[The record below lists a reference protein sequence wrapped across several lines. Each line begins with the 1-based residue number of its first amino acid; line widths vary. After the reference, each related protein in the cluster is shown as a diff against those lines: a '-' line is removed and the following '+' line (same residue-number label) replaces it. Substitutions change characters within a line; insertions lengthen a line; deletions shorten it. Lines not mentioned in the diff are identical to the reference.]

1 MTAALF
7 LLVAPT
13 IAYAAISMSL
23 DKNMLDFRTMNPGET
38 REVADQGD
46 YHNQITCSST
56 NSRTWYVKAHM
67 IRPFTSRQFT
77 MPSEALKWMVVSV
90 GDGKGTIY
98 NNLHTQNPFSTMPST
113 IYTSSDLDNTGTEVK
128 IQLRYVLA
136 VPKNQVAGNYDA
148 IIRLTMAET
157 F

>member
-1 MTAALF
+1 MAAALF

-67 IRPFTSRQFT
+67 IRPFTSRQCR
-77 MPSEALKWMVVSV
+77 SARKDSLARK
-90 GDGKGTIY
+90 
-98 NNLHTQNPFSTMPST
+98 LCL
-113 IYTSSDLDNTGTEVK
+113 LDS
-128 IQLRYVLA
+128 L
-136 VPKNQVAGNYDA
+136 
-148 IIRLTMAET
+148 
-157 F
+157 